1 MFSVNSLQIPQ
12 NTILIHKIIKT
23 HYKSPLINVLKPFMG
38 RKANIM
44 TKMIILV
51 ILTVIFFALVIIDGK
66 IKMKR
71 KEDTEQKE
79 NFQKQ

>member
-1 MFSVNSLQIPQ
+1 
-12 NTILIHKIIKT
+12 
-23 HYKSPLINVLKPFMG
+23 
-38 RKANIM
+38 M
-44 TKMIILV
+44 TKMIILA

-79 NFQKQ
+79 NL